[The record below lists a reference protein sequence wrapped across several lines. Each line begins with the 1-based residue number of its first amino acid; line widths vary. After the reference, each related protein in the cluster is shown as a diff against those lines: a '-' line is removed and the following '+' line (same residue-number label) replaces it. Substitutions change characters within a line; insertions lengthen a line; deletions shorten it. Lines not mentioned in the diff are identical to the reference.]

1 MNNTSYAIFMADYEK
16 SQNKA
21 PVLLPIEEVLAKGT
35 IFKDLYQPYKIIP
48 TRPTPPTDDAAA
60 MQIIQNYA
68 IAAIDLNLYLDVH
81 PNDKTGIELFNEI
94 MTRLKKATKDYEE
107 EYGAISLGSDSMKQ
121 FPWQWLSNWPW
132 MGDK

>member
-16 SQNKA
+16 SQNKE
-21 PVLLPIEEVLAKGT
+21 PELLPIDEVLTKGT
-35 IFKDLYQPYKIIP
+35 IFKDLYHPYKIIP
-48 TRPTPPTDDAAA
+48 DRPTPITDDGEA

-81 PNDKTGIELFNEI
+81 PDDKAGIELFNEI
-94 MTRLKKATKDYEE
+94 MIRLKQATKNYEE
-107 EYGAISLGSDSMKQ
+107 EFGALSLGSGSINQ